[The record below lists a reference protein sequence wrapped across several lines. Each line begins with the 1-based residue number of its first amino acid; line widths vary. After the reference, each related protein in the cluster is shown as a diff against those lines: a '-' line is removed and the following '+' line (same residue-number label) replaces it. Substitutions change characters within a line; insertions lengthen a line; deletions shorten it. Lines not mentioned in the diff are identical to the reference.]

1 MKPKTWTDAYAEAV
15 LADRPVGYWRLNERT
30 YNEQVADESG
40 HNNHGS
46 FVGRPSAGEQG
57 AIRGSA
63 NCSMSFASD
72 AHVSIPHSPDFS
84 IQTSGEGL
92 SVEVWMRPDT
102 LLYEGE
108 DNRKYIHWLGKGKS
122 AQRGEPKHMEWG
134 FRLYSSDHPQ
144 RPRRISA
151 YAWNPQG
158 GEGAGAFYEGSLVAE
173 GGWIHLVACFQHYV
187 DPCVIK
193 TGVQLFVNGEFVQG
207 PPSSGTLYFN
217 EGNWSVVPR
226 SGDAPLRL
234 ATRSATANSFLT
246 GGIDEVA
253 VYPKVLTPERIKW
266 HFDIGVGRRCR

>member
-1 MKPKTWTDAYAEAV
+1 MPLIDPYAEAV
-15 LADRPVGYWRLNERT
+15 LADGPVGYWRLNELTHDER
-30 YNEQVADESG
+30 VADESG
-40 HNNHGS
+40 NNHNGS
-46 FVGRPSAGEQG
+46 FVGRPSLGEQG
-57 AIRGSA
+57 AIQQNP
-63 NCSMSFASD
+63 NCSMSFASE
-72 AHVSIPHSPDFS
+72 AHIEIPHSTEFS

-102 LLYEGE
+102 LLYAGE
-108 DNRKYIHWLGKGKS
+108 DNKKYIHWLGKGKP

-144 RPRRISA
+144 RPKRISA

-158 GEGAGAFYEGSLVAE
+158 SEGAGAYYEGDLVAE
-173 GGWIHLVACFQHYV
+173 GEWIHLVACFQHYV
-187 DPCVIK
+187 APCAMK

-217 EGNWSVVPR
+217 EGSWSVVPR

-234 ATRSATANSFLT
+234 ATRSATANSFLK

-253 VYPKVLTPERIKW
+253 IYPKALTPQRIRR
-266 HFDIGVGRRCR
+266 HYDVGIGR